1 MAEPEEKQPATK
13 IGAGHLAAMG
23 RAGLKELSQA
33 LVALPDS
40 NIRTV
45 EEPGLVG
52 NLTPQEIVHG
62 KNQYEGMLHGY
73 ASQGMAAEQRQ
84 NGVER

>member
-1 MAEPEEKQPATK
+1 MAEDYEPK

-33 LVALPDS
+33 LQAFPDS
-40 NIRTV
+40 IRTV

-62 KNQYEGMLHGY
+62 KQELDKMLDGY
-73 ASQGMAAEQRQ
+73 ANRGVQDQGRELDR
-84 NGVER
+84 GVER

>member
-1 MAEPEEKQPATK
+1 MSDRPK

-40 NIRTV
+40 NIRPV
-45 EEPGLVG
+45 EEPGLYG
-52 NLTPQEIVHG
+52 NLTPQEIVAG
-62 KNQYEGMLHGY
+62 KSEYDKMLLGY
-73 ASQGMAAEQRQ
+73 SARGQQAQEHDKGKEIDR
-84 NGVER
+84 